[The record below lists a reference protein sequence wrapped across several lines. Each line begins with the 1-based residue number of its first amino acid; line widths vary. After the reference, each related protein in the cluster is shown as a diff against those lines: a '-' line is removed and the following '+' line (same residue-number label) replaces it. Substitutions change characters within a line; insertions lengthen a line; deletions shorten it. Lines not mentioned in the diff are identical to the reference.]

1 LDGASGVFVLSGD
14 LNFGYLGNALFMA
27 IPTSIFASLGLG
39 FFAVMI
45 GTLMGGGLAY
55 LVNKTAMEECK
66 QDVAKVLVEKFTP
79 M

>member
-1 LDGASGVFVLSGD
+1 MDGASGVFVLSGD

-55 LVNKTAMEECK
+55 LVNKTATEECK
-66 QDVAKVLVEKFTP
+66 QDVAKVLAEKYTP
-79 M
+79 K